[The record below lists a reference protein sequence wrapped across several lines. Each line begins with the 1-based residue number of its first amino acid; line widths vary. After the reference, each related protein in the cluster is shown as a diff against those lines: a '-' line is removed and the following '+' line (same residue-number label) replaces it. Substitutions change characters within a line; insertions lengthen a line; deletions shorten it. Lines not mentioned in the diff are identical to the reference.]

1 VPHGLQV
8 LCAARN
14 PKEDEMA
21 KAYTGIVGAVLL
33 LVGIVGFLMPSL
45 MGMEFFL
52 VHNIIHVVSGLVL
65 LAGTFIGGGENAKTY
80 ALIFGVVYT
89 LVAVLG
95 FVGIHDL
102 GSIKLGLNMQY
113 NIVHIA
119 VGLLGILAGF
129 MGGK

>member
-1 VPHGLQV
+1 
-8 LCAARN
+8 
-14 PKEDEMA
+14 MA

-52 VHNIIHVVSGLVL
+52 VHNIIHVASGLVL